1 MVELGPFYPVFC
13 FVFYAKYAVSRIFL
27 LDFRCGAPHFPCD
40 SLIHAVLHDIAK
52 LVQDRY
58 IPCQT
63 IIVVDTPDFSVELCE
78 DFNRFFVLQAVPC
91 HRHPNFFPRAILLYI
106 KRPML
111 LQFTHPFF
119 LWKQEDN
126 APIIGS
132 LYAALCLFDRLI
144 LADGD
149 VVSQESCLVMSV
161 GNQGFLRRHG
171 EVQFL
176 FQKFTDGGL
185 DLFGVRFIS
194 NHAN

>member
-78 DFNRFFVLQAVPC
+78 DFNRFFVLQAV
-91 HRHPNFFPRAILLYI
+91 
-106 KRPML
+106 
-111 LQFTHPFF
+111 
-119 LWKQEDN
+119 
-126 APIIGS
+126 
-132 LYAALCLFDRLI
+132 
-144 LADGD
+144 
-149 VVSQESCLVMSV
+149 VSENVL
-161 GNQGFLRRHG
+161 
-171 EVQFL
+171 
-176 FQKFTDGGL
+176 
-185 DLFGVRFIS
+185 
-194 NHAN
+194 